1 MKMDTRVFADIDGL
15 SAALEELLR
24 IRSEAVRERGRLVI
38 ARKPESTPSQY
49 PAARI
54 RSPGGVVWFL
64 DSAAAS

>member
-49 PAARI
+49 PARI